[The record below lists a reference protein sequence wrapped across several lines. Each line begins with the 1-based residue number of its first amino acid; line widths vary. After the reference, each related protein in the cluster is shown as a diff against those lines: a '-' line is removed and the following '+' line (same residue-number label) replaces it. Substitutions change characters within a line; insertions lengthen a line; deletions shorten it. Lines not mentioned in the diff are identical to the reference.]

1 MPLCAGMIVW
11 DEIVVQTPTSLL
23 FFAVGCAVTVCGQ
36 LVLLAKVQSPT
47 EELVDASATVPG
59 EDDDDDEVWRQAAVA
74 VEEGVGDDRPEGAM
88 LARGA
93 ASTPVACAGV
103 DTGVDR
109 ATAIVMEAVPAGS
122 EPAAESDRFLIRRA
136 DSSSIVG
143 DGGGLRLASGI
154 SLASGGA
161 LGSAFQTR

>member
-1 MPLCAGMIVW
+1 MIVW
-11 DEIVVQTPTSLL
+11 DEIVVQTPRSLL

-59 EDDDDDEVWRQAAVA
+59 EDNDDDEVWRQASVTAD
-74 VEEGVGDDRPEGAM
+74 EGVGDDRPEDAM
-88 LARGA
+88 LARGVV
-93 ASTPVACAGV
+93 STPVACVGGDAGV
-103 DTGVDR
+103 ALHDG
-109 ATAIVMEAVPAGS
+109 ATSIMMEAVPAGS

-143 DGGGLRLASGI
+143 DGGGLRLASVI

-161 LGSAFQTR
+161 VGSAFQTR